1 MGSGGKFLS
10 TLKKAAEVAGDVLTT
25 KGDILSRSASALG
38 RLPVSTNNFSLLC
51 DSAQTLG
58 IKWGASATSTL
69 TTAGDLLYASGANT
83 LARLAKGTDNQV
95 LKMNGTALNW
105 ETLPAGGGKL
115 ELIEDYTEGSSTG
128 TTKTFTV
135 TEDPDNSSC
144 LVIDYSLGVSGSCD
158 ILLQLNGNAGTGEYE
173 INGTSIDGGTE
184 TLIGASSTSFEVCP
198 SEILS
203 AGDSTGCGRI
213 IIYTPEAGTTRPSI
227 LATAT
232 GQNTA
237 RYYSI
242 AGCMFVATS
251 SITSIVVKVSTS
263 SWKQNSNITLYRC
276 AK

>member
-1 MGSGGKFLS
+1 VEIIKMGSSRFLS
-10 TLKKAAEVAGDVLTT
+10 TLKKAATTAGDVLTT
-25 KGDILSRSASALG
+25 KGDLLSRSASALS
-38 RLPVSTNNFSLLC
+38 RLGVGSNNQVLTADST
-51 DSAQTLG
+51 QTLG
-58 IKWGASATSTL
+58 IKWAA
-69 TTAGDLLYASGANT
+69 
-83 LARLAKGTDNQV
+83 V
-95 LKMNGTALNW
+95 
-105 ETLPAGGGKL
+105 AGGGKL

-144 LVIDYSLGVSGSCD
+144 LVIDYSIGASASTD
-158 ILLQLNGNAGTGEYE
+158 ILLQINGNTGSGQYE

-198 SEILS
+198 SEILTANS
-203 AGDSTGCGRI
+203 STGCGRI

-263 SWKQNSNITLYRC
+263 SWLQNSNITLYRC